1 MILWMSLVDVVVETY
16 DGPAWRLISTLCGES
31 ATRNLANHSMRIQD
45 LYVGTVP
52 IPRFINVK
60 TWGSDTFDD
69 SFTSTTCLYL
79 SPSQLCLIK
88 RESIFKHTHAHAEQD
103 RAF

>member
-1 MILWMSLVDVVVETY
+1 MRVSWGQLSFLL
-16 DGPAWRLISTLCGES
+16 RLIRWTFP
-31 ATRNLANHSMRIQD
+31 Q
-45 LYVGTVP
+45 
-52 IPRFINVK
+52 FIK

-88 RESIFKHTHAHAEQD
+88 RESNFKDTHVHAEQD
-103 RAF
+103 RVMRIGLSKTREQFQAYACACRARQGHAHRSTHAHW

>member
-1 MILWMSLVDVVVETY
+1 MDSLVNRSMRTQDVYVGTFPRFIRMETY

-52 IPRFINVK
+52 IPWFIK
-60 TWGSDTFDD
+60 
-69 SFTSTTCLYL
+69 
-79 SPSQLCLIK
+79 
-88 RESIFKHTHAHAEQD
+88 E
-103 RAF
+103 

>member
-1 MILWMSLVDVVVETY
+1 MSRVETY

-52 IPRFINVK
+52 IPQFIK
-60 TWGSDTFDD
+60 KKSP
-69 SFTSTTCLYL
+69 CLDL
-79 SPSQLCLIK
+79 VFFLFSNLLEIK
-88 RESIFKHTHAHAEQD
+88 GQTR
-103 RAF
+103 